1 MVTGIM
7 PVMVTFLAKEIREE
21 LNCQDF
27 GADAVSEEA
36 LSGHWFVRRPMAG
49 FFLPIQRSR
58 LKDTANPSQ
67 QRDLLGVLDALA
79 VFGDLSGNWTTH
91 TTVRTPKQQPR
102 SSRRTRL

>member
-7 PVMVTFLAKEIREE
+7 PVMVTFLAKEIRGE

-49 FFLPIQRSR
+49 FFLPIQRAR
-58 LKDTANPSQ
+58 LKDTVDPSQ
-67 QRDLLGVLDALA
+67 QRDLLGVPDALA
-79 VFGDLSGNWTTH
+79 VFDDLSGKLDDAYNNKDAEAAAAQFTENA
-91 TTVRTPKQQPR
+91 
-102 SSRRTRL
+102 